1 MASTGTIRLQYRL
14 LNVFATGAEF
24 SGNPLCVF
32 EDGGALT
39 TEGMQRLARQ
49 FNLSETTFI
58 LPSETASAKIRIF
71 TPAYEM
77 PFAGHPTL
85 GTAFVVND
93 LKSLAGKVQLQMAAG
108 IIPVASPETGVW
120 RLTANRP
127 RWRELEN
134 NIPELA
140 AALSLTAN
148 DVAGPVLWVDSGNE
162 QLLVPVNSTAAVLRA
177 MPQSEKLAHMGPTF
191 KTLIFYREGDFVRA
205 RFFFRQLTGFAED
218 PATGSACANLGGWFL
233 ATKFGSTHAGPPWP
247 RRPHDIP
254 VFRLPFSC
262 AVSQG
267 TEIGRPSELKL
278 AIDANETITVAGI
291 VRELGRGYV
300 DVNKRT

>member
-1 MASTGTIRLQYRL
+1 MRLAYRL

-32 EDGGALT
+32 EDGAALGADT
-39 TEGMQRLARQ
+39 MQRLARQ

-58 LPSETASAKIRIF
+58 LPSANATARVRIF

-93 LKSLAGKVQLQMAAG
+93 LKHMAGEVRLEMGAG
-108 IIPVASPETGVW
+108 IIPVAAEPTHSGMW

-127 RWRELEN
+127 RWRAFDDSLDN
-134 NIPELA
+134 LA
-140 AALSLTAN
+140 NALSL
-148 DVAGPVLWVDSGNE
+148 DVSDIDNPVLWVDSGNE
-162 QLLVPVNSTAAVLRA
+162 QLLLPVKSSAAVLRA
-177 MPQSEKLAHMGPTF
+177 APQTDRLTHFGNTF
-191 KTLIFYREGDFVRA
+191 KVLVFHNQGKNAKA

-218 PATGSACANLGGWFL
+218 PATGSACANLGGWHL
-233 ATKFGSTHAGPPWP
+233 AVKSQ
-247 RRPHDIP
+247 
-254 VFRLPFSC
+254 LPLSC
-262 AVSQG
+262 VISQG
-267 TEIGRPSELKL
+267 TEIGRPSELHL
-278 AIDANETITVAGI
+278 TIDAHEVIAVAGV

-300 DVNKRT
+300 DLT

>member
-1 MASTGTIRLQYRL
+1 MAALPTIRLQYRL

-32 EDGGALT
+32 EDGSALA
-39 TEGMQRLARQ
+39 TEHMQRLARQ

-58 LPSETASAKIRIF
+58 LPSESASASVRIF

-85 GTAFVVND
+85 GTSYVVND
-93 LKSLAGKVQLQMAAG
+93 LKKLGGKVQLQMAAG
-108 IIPVASPETGVW
+108 IIPVDSPESDLW

-127 RWRELEN
+127 RWRDFEHS
-134 NIPELA
+134 IPELA
-140 AALSLTAN
+140 SALSLKA
-148 DVAGPVLWVDSGNE
+148 DDIAGPVLWVDSGNE
-162 QLLVPVNSTAAVLRA
+162 QLLVPVHSEAAVQRA
-177 MPQSEKLAHMGPTF
+177 TPHSEKLSHMGPTF
-191 KTLIFYREGDFVRA
+191 KTLIFYPKADFVRA

-233 ATKFGSTHAGPPWP
+233 ATKSEYTS
-247 RRPHDIP
+247 
-254 VFRLPFSC
+254 SC
-262 AVSQG
+262 TVSQG

-278 AIDANETITVAGI
+278 AIDANGTITVAGI

-300 DVNKRT
+300 DVNIRA

>member
-1 MASTGTIRLQYRL
+1 MASSPIIRLHYRIL
-14 LNVFATGAEF
+14 TVFATAAEF

-32 EDGGALT
+32 EDGSALT
-39 TEGMQRLARQ
+39 TDEMQALARQ

-58 LPSETASAKIRIF
+58 LPHETASASVRIF

-85 GTAFVVND
+85 GTAFVVNE
-93 LKSLAGKVQLQMAAG
+93 LQSLAGKVQLQMAAG
-108 IIPVASPETGVW
+108 TIPVDSPLPGLW

-127 RWRELEN
+127 RWRDFDQDVAELT
-134 NIPELA
+134 
-140 AALSLTAN
+140 AALSLAPGDITA
-148 DVAGPVLWVDSGNE
+148 PVLWVDSGNE
-162 QLLVPVNSTAAVLRA
+162 QLLVPVSSEAAVLRA
-177 MPQSEKLAHMGPTF
+177 TPQADKLTHLGPTF
-191 KTLIFYREGDFVRA
+191 KTLVFYCEGDFVRA

-233 ATKFGSTHAGPPWP
+233 ATKLGSTHAGHPWP

-262 AVSQG
+262 TISQG

-300 DVNKRT
+300 DVNKRA

>member
-1 MASTGTIRLQYRL
+1 MSPCMAVPPTIRLQYRL
-14 LNVFATGAEF
+14 LNVFATDAEF

-32 EDGGALT
+32 EDGSALA
-39 TEGMQRLARQ
+39 TEHMQRLARQ

-58 LPSETASAKIRIF
+58 LPSDSASASVRIF

-85 GTAFVVND
+85 GTSYVVD
-93 LKSLAGKVQLQMAAG
+93 ELKNLGGKVRLQMAAG
-108 IIPVASPETGVW
+108 IIPVDSPQSGQW

-127 RWRELEN
+127 RWRDFEHG
-134 NIPELA
+134 IPELA
-140 AALSLTAN
+140 SALSLQA
-148 DVAGPVLWVDSGNE
+148 DDIADPVLWVDSGNE
-162 QLLVPVNSTAAVLRA
+162 QLLVPVNSESAVQRA

-191 KTLIFYREGDFVRA
+191 KTLIFYLKADFVRA

-233 ATKFGSTHAGPPWP
+233 ATKLG
-247 RRPHDIP
+247 
-254 VFRLPFSC
+254 LPFSC
-262 AVSQG
+262 RVSQG

-278 AIDANETITVAGI
+278 AIDAHETIKVAGI

-300 DVNKRT
+300 DVNIRA